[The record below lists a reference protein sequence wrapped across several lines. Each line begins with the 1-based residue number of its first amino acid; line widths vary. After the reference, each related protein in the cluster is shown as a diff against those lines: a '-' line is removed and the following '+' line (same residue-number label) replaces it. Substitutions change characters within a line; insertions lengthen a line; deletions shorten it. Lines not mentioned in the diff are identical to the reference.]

1 MAKITMAKLDEVIKH
16 FHNQGT
22 DVTFQTFGEPVK
34 VEVKTTIPAEQMQEL
49 VLGVVRTQFGENEET
64 AELLYLPELRELALA
79 ANVLHYYTNLKD
91 DIGNDRLVEM
101 LYNTGIYS
109 KIVEAISFEQYS
121 AIKEASDARVEWIK
135 AQTVAG
141 HTAEVRKMLEKLDA
155 ATEALS
161 TMTSEFSNVDEGTL
175 SLIHI

>member
-1 MAKITMAKLDEVIKH
+1 M
-16 FHNQGT
+16 
-22 DVTFQTFGEPVK
+22 TFQTFGEPVK

-64 AELLYLPELRELALA
+64 GELLYLPELRELALA

-91 DIGNDRLVEM
+91 DVGNDRLVEM

-121 AIKEASDARVEWIK
+121 AIKEAADARVEWIK

-161 TMTSEFSNVDEGTL
+161 AMTSEFANVDEGTMSAAIERL
-175 SLIHI
+175 ANIPTQDLVKVVSKDGKRV